1 MQIPRKEKWTKEDM
15 IEYIKT
21 CAKQYVPEWRYSQ
34 ENPDAGTALV
44 SLFADMMCDTVKRFN
59 LSAVGDMFSFFDE
72 VNAKMLPAKP
82 AEGFITFGLPK
93 GFEGEEEV
101 LRGTKLL
108 AETEEEPV
116 IFETQEEVLVRQ
128 MSLKNIYLS
137 NPLEDTIYQVYN
149 QQQEAIPS
157 FFLFQNKGRN
167 LQQHKIIFCFSH
179 GLEIQTDAK
188 AKLSFQI
195 TGKNIKNQEWEHA
208 LQEEESIY
216 FSYGTAKGYQSIEKE
231 YEENAIYFDI
241 IGGENGISVK
251 EEFQSSYIIQAEI
264 LDAELFSKI
273 YFSSLTLSISSQ
285 NRKPDFIHVNGIDQE
300 MEDFLVF
307 GRTPSIY
314 DEFYIVS
321 EEVFGKIGAQI
332 QIEFDLDFVKI
343 PLELATE
350 KKISWKTIMK
360 KRDFIPEQE
369 YDISI
374 CEVVWEYYNG
384 YGWTRLIEGN
394 TYKYLFTPEEN
405 LRGQRVRMEF
415 TCPSDINRVLV
426 NAAETY
432 ALRARV
438 LRMNNAYKSRGDYIA
453 PVAGRVSLS
462 YHYDKN
468 PLRPI
473 QIIKWNNLEKQMIS
487 KEEMQQEGFSTAFCD
502 KIKDRKTACYLGF
515 EQPFIGGPLKLLFVM
530 QDTMQQNMPM
540 IEWEYWGK
548 NGWKTIHPIDGTK
561 GFHHTGIVSWI
572 GNSDVQRKVLFEQN
586 LFWIR
591 LIDTE
596 NAYKKKSRKEKCPKI
611 EGIYPNSTKILGI
624 ETREEFYKIAPY
636 AQEKKIKLPFI
647 NIVNIQV
654 WVLECIPSGSS
665 HDGHSA
671 VLQGMDYQQDSIQQV
686 WEKWKEVEELEK
698 ESSEKRQ
705 FVIDRQ
711 TGIITFPKY
720 MNRSFFHHQDE
731 ISVRVQYEHCQGE
744 KGNLKVGAINRLDRS
759 IGYINNSYNP
769 VVSVGGVSKEKV
781 LDAVKRNAQTLR
793 HGYRCVAAK
802 DYEDMAWEATRN
814 ISKIKCFSGYDQEGK
829 RKPGAIT
836 LVVLPKEYQESSYSF
851 EKMKMQ
857 IYEYL
862 SKHMD
867 ENILYLGNFYIVK
880 PELIR
885 LDVKTTI
892 EFLEEKEIFL
902 TRKKILEELERFLNP
917 LNGNF
922 YGEGWEIGTIPNQNQ
937 IIHTLKKIEGV
948 KNVKQLTLRK
958 FCQGSFEELE
968 INEESELPFY
978 LLPKSGTH
986 EIQIEL
992 QV

>member
-128 MSLKNIYLS
+128 MNLKHIYLS

-195 TGKNIKNQEWEHA
+195 TGKNINNQEWEHA

-384 YGWTRLIEGN
+384 EGW
-394 TYKYLFTPEEN
+394 EN
-405 LRGQRVRMEF
+405 G
-415 TCPSDINRVLV
+415 LV
-426 NAAETY
+426 NE
-432 ALRARV
+432 LREDR
-438 LRMNNAYKSRGDYIA
+438 LN
-453 PVAGRVSLS
+453 
-462 YHYDKN
+462 
-468 PLRPI
+468 
-473 QIIKWNNLEKQMIS
+473 
-487 KEEMQQEGFSTAFCD
+487 GFVG
-502 KIKDRKTACYLGF
+502 KT
-515 EQPFIGGPLKLLFVM
+515 V
-530 QDTMQQNMPM
+530 
-540 IEWEYWGK
+540 
-548 NGWKTIHPIDGTK
+548 IHPKQIP
-561 GFHHTGIVSWI
+561 FVNQAYMVS
-572 GNSDVQRKVLFEQN
+572 E
-586 LFWIR
+586 
-591 LIDTE
+591 
-596 NAYKKKSRKEKCPKI
+596 
-611 EGIYPNSTKILGI
+611 
-624 ETREEFYKIAPY
+624 
-636 AQEKKIKLPFI
+636 
-647 NIVNIQV
+647 
-654 WVLECIPSGSS
+654 
-665 HDGHSA
+665 
-671 VLQGMDYQQDSIQQV
+671 
-686 WEKWKEVEELEK
+686 
-698 ESSEKRQ
+698 
-705 FVIDRQ
+705 
-711 TGIITFPKY
+711 
-720 MNRSFFHHQDE
+720 
-731 ISVRVQYEHCQGE
+731 
-744 KGNLKVGAINRLDRS
+744 
-759 IGYINNSYNP
+759 
-769 VVSVGGVSKEKV
+769 
-781 LDAVKRNAQTLR
+781 
-793 HGYRCVAAK
+793 K
-802 DYEDMAWEATRN
+802 DYEDARAVLNWNTD
-814 ISKIKCFSGYDQEGK
+814 SHSLVSGS
-829 RKPGAIT
+829 I
-836 LVVLPKEYQESSYSF
+836 
-851 EKMKMQ
+851 
-857 IYEYL
+857 
-862 SKHMD
+862 
-867 ENILYLGNFYIVK
+867 
-880 PELIR
+880 
-885 LDVKTTI
+885 
-892 EFLEEKEIFL
+892 EKERMNEYKTHRKWAEKIMFL
-902 TRKKILEELERFLNP
+902 AEA
-917 LNGNF
+917 
-922 YGEGWEIGTIPNQNQ
+922 YGISNLCEDN
-937 IIHTLKKIEGV
+937 L
-948 KNVKQLTLRK
+948 
-958 FCQGSFEELE
+958 
-968 INEESELPFY
+968 
-978 LLPKSGTH
+978 
-986 EIQIEL
+986 
-992 QV
+992 